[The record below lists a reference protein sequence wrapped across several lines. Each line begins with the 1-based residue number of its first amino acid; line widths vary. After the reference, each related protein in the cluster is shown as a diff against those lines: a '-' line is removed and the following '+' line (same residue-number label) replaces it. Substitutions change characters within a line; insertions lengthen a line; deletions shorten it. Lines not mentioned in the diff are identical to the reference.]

1 MELSKMNAIHEVNI
15 LRLTRKC
22 QTLDE
27 SEKMVRQAFDNYDR
41 DMQEKDIHIQSRIY
55 QLKKFQA
62 RATHE
67 LKQLHARLRKMVPL
81 VDYQNRGADLD
92 LYKHKNAALASKC
105 VELQNKVSAL
115 ST

>member
-1 MELSKMNAIHEVNI
+1 MEAKVMELSKMNAIHEVNI

-55 QLKKFQA
+55 QLKKF
-62 RATHE
+62 
-67 LKQLHARLRKMVPL
+67 
-81 VDYQNRGADLD
+81 
-92 LYKHKNAALASKC
+92 
-105 VELQNKVSAL
+105 
-115 ST
+115 

>member
-55 QLKKFQA
+55 QLKKF
-62 RATHE
+62 
-67 LKQLHARLRKMVPL
+67 
-81 VDYQNRGADLD
+81 
-92 LYKHKNAALASKC
+92 
-105 VELQNKVSAL
+105 
-115 ST
+115 